1 MNGFLGRNSIALIC
15 RRELA
20 SFFAITESII
30 MPQKYKTQELTAAGG
45 WVENEFGEVLWIFRL
60 GMWDLP
66 KGKLEN
72 DEELHECAI
81 REVQEECGLKEITL
95 GQKLIKT
102 IHKYNIE
109 GVSFKKTTH
118 WYRMNVKGRP
128 KLNPQFEED
137 IELAIWLTKKD
148 WLSKLHSTYPTIC
161 QVSEAAMK

>member
-15 RRELA
+15 SKKLA
-20 SFFAITESII
+20 SFFAITESST
-30 MPQKYKTQELTAAGG
+30 MSQKYKIQELSAAGG

-66 KGKLEN
+66 KGKLEH

-81 REVQEECGLKEITL
+81 REVQEECGLSEVTL
-95 GQKLIKT
+95 CHKLIETVHGYELK
-102 IHKYNIE
+102 

-118 WYRMNVKGRP
+118 WYRMIVKGRP
-128 KLNPQFEED
+128 DLNPQFEED
-137 IELAIWLTKKD
+137 IELALWLPKKD
-148 WLSKLHSTYPTIC
+148 WLSKLNSTYQTIC